1 VNASGILYSRARTRV
16 GKVPLSTKIFQAIG
30 SMPEAL
36 KNFAFSTFILLY
48 YNQILGLDAFK
59 ASLATGAALIIDA
72 AMDPLIGSFS
82 DGLRTRFGRR
92 HSLMYLS
99 AFPIGIGLFLVF
111 SPPPGAGETLLLG
124 WLFATVVV
132 THVAM
137 SLFVVPWTALYAEFS
152 EDYAERTTIVTWR
165 YAVGLLGM
173 LVFTVCTWKILFAAT
188 ADFKVGQLNPH
199 AYGRFAPVVALTAT
213 AAVLLTTHLT
223 LREVPYLLQPVKAT
237 PRFSIRQVWRDV
249 ASTFVNRDF
258 LMLFLGALTTAA
270 ITGTLDGMNIYM
282 STYFWGL
289 TAEQLVWY
297 SLTGLGAV
305 AAFLTLGLIERIFDK
320 KNLLLGTFALLVIDG
335 MGVTSLRL
343 IHVMPPNGS
352 QTLLAILVV
361 NETIRTY
368 LGVVL
373 GIMFAS
379 MLADTLDVQELATGK
394 RQEGVFAAA
403 LSFSGKATAGMGGM
417 IAGFLIQ
424 HVIHWPAHAD
434 PRTVDP
440 HAVTRMGLSAGILV
454 PVLLIVP
461 LMLGAQY
468 RITREGHLI
477 TRQALERRR
486 GAAPD
491 HPDGSPPLDVEMAL
505 LTPGGPAHP

>member
-1 VNASGILYSRARTRV
+1 MSESEPLYRRAQIRL
-16 GKVPLSTKIFQAIG
+16 GKVPISTKIFQAIG
-30 SMPEAL
+30 AMPEAL

-59 ASLATGAALIIDA
+59 ASMATGAALMIDA
-72 AMDPLIGSFS
+72 AMDPLIGSYS
-82 DGLRTRFGRR
+82 DGLKTRLGRR

-99 AFPIGIGLFLVF
+99 ALPIGIGLFLVF
-111 SPPPGAGETLLLG
+111 SPPAGLGETALLG
-124 WLFATVVV
+124 WLFATVVL
-132 THVAM
+132 THVSM

-173 LVFTVCTWKILFAAT
+173 LVFTVCTWKLLFASTPA
-188 ADFKVGQLNPH
+188 FRIGQLNPG
-199 AYGRFAPVVALTAT
+199 AYGRFALVVALTA
-213 AAVLLTTHLT
+213 AASVLMTTHLT
-223 LREVPYLLQPVKAT
+223 VREVPFLLQPVKAT
-237 PRFSIRQVWRDV
+237 PRFSVRQVWRDV

-258 LMLFLGALTTAA
+258 LVLFLGALTTAA

-289 TAEQLVWY
+289 TSEQLVWY

-305 AAFLTLGLIERIFDK
+305 AAFLTLGLVERMFDK
-320 KNLLLGTFALLVIDG
+320 KPLLLGTFALLVIDG

-343 IHVMPPNGS
+343 AHLMPPNGS
-352 QTLLAILVV
+352 QALLVILVV
-361 NETIRTY
+361 NETVRAY

-379 MLADTLDVQELATGK
+379 MLADTLDVQELVTGK

-403 LSFSGKATAGMGGM
+403 LSFSGKATAGLGGM

-461 LMLGAQY
+461 LFLGAQY
-468 RITREGHLI
+468 RITRAGHQL

-486 GAAPD
+486 SAGTSLAD
-491 HPDGSPPLDVEMAL
+491 DGQALDVEMAL
-505 LTPGGPAHP
+505 LTPGGPARP